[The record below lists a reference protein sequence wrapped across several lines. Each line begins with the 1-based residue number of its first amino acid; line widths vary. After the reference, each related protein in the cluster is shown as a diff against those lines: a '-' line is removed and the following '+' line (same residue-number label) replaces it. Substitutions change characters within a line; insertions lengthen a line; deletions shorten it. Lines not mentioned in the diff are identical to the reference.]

1 MKVAIMQPYLFPYIG
16 YFQLVEA
23 VDYFVILDEVNFI
36 KRGWINRNRIL
47 ISNKEHTFTLPLQ
60 KASQNKLIKEL
71 ELFKPDSS
79 KEKLLTTIRHAYSK
93 APEFEGVFPV
103 LEEIILS
110 QEKNLSPYIGNSIRK
125 IINLL
130 DIKTKIIFCHDI
142 NHDKKLKGQDRII
155 DICLAL
161 NASEY
166 INPYGGSSIYD
177 RETFQRNNIK
187 LHFLKSRDIKY
198 QQFNTAFVP
207 WLSIIDLLMFN
218 SIDHIKGFLNEYDL
232 V

>member
-110 QEKNLSPYIGNSIRK
+110 QENILSPYIANSIRK
-125 IINLL
+125 ITNIL
-130 DIKTKIIFCHDI
+130 DIKTLYYMK
-142 NHDKKLKGQDRII
+142 
-155 DICLAL
+155 AL
-161 NASEY
+161 
-166 INPYGGSSIYD
+166 
-177 RETFQRNNIK
+177 
-187 LHFLKSRDIKY
+187 
-198 QQFNTAFVP
+198 
-207 WLSIIDLLMFN
+207 
-218 SIDHIKGFLNEYDL
+218 
-232 V
+232 